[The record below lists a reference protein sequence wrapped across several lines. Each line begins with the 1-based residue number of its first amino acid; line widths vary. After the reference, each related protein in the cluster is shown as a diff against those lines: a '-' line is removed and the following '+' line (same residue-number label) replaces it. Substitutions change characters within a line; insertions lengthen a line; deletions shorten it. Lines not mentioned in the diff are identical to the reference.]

1 MDLTE
6 SIIPRSDQA
15 NAEDLIS
22 GPRTVT
28 IVEVRPGSA
37 EQPVEIVTTE
47 FGPARPFKPSKTVR
61 RILVAA
67 WGPDSAAYVG
77 RRMTLYRDPSIRFG
91 GEAVGGIRISHLSH
105 ITKPLTLALTITRGK
120 RAPHVVQP
128 LKEEAPRTQPDPRG
142 AINAFA
148 KAGITQAQLAE
159 RLGRDPGDWTVED
172 LNSLQ
177 VLFGRLQ
184 RNETTV
190 DQEFPA
196 ASSTPALTPS
206 AAVVTDPSAPDYD
219 PTVDPNSG
227 YEPPEQ
233 S

>member
-6 SIIPRSDQA
+6 SIVPRSDQA

-37 EQPVEIVTTE
+37 EQPVEIVTNE
-47 FGPARPFKPSKTVR
+47 FGPGRPFKPSKTVR

-67 WGPDSAAYVG
+67 WGPDSAAYIG
-77 RRMTLYRDPSIRFG
+77 RRMTLYRDPAVRFG
-91 GEAVGGIRISHLSH
+91 GDAVGGIRISHLSH

-128 LKEEAPRTQPDPRG
+128 LKEEAPAAVDPSRAIAAFAGIGVEQQQLEAKVGRPAKQWTPADLNVLEATFG
-142 AINAFA
+142 AI
-148 KAGITQAQLAE
+148 KRGQT
-159 RLGRDPGDWTVED
+159 
-172 LNSLQ
+172 
-177 VLFGRLQ
+177 
-184 RNETTV
+184 
-190 DQEFPA
+190 
-196 ASSTPALTPS
+196 S
-206 AAVVTDPSAPDYD
+206 AAEQFPVAARPEDPKLPLDPSHPDYD